1 MFFRFMSL
9 SVAPINVSDP
19 WNLKSAGVI
28 SEVRGGNVLRIITDM
43 TSYMNADRYMFKM
56 FNNRV
61 LEAALAWIW
70 ASPPDG
76 VSRL

>member
-1 MFFRFMSL
+1 MSL
-9 SVAPINVSDP
+9 GVAPINVSDP
-19 WNLKSAGVI
+19 LNLSQSAGAI
-28 SEVRGGNVLRIITDM
+28 SEVRGGNILSIITDT

-61 LEAALAWIW
+61 LEAALVWIW